1 MHELTK
7 IIKNDMVPAL
17 GVTEPGAIAFITSTA
32 KSYTVG
38 EVKSVELSLS
48 SSIYKGAFT
57 CGIPGV
63 EEVGNRFAAAL
74 GVCGADHTKGLESL
88 DSIDDE
94 SREKAKKMIEEGK
107 IKVSLHSI
115 TPDIYLNARVC
126 TEDDICEVTVEDRH
140 TNITKI
146 KLNGETVFSAEKDGA
161 NSAEQSEGAAE
172 SEEAE
177 EAVSIEDIK
186 KYSFTEIVNYAR
198 DVDIE
203 EIRFIKEAYTVNLAL
218 LEEGFKSPRT
228 TLGHNLYK
236 QNGNAGISENELAT
250 AQFVTNTALEARV
263 IGLSK
268 PAMSITGSGAHG
280 ILCTMPLYAC
290 WAVNEMS
297 EEKLLRA
304 TALSYL
310 ITIYIKVHSGIMSAF
325 CGCAIAA
332 GTGAAVA
339 LCYMKGGNILQMNYT
354 LNNMASSI
362 TGMICDGGNKGCTLK
377 GVVAVDMAHRAV
389 NFALANAYVESVH
402 AINGRTPEE
411 TMKNMGL
418 IASPGMLETEKVIL
432 DIFENKNN

>member
-7 IIKNDMVPAL
+7 IIKKDMVPAL
-17 GVTEPGAIAFITSTA
+17 GVTEPGAIAFITSKA
-32 KSYTVG
+32 KSYTKG
-38 EVKSVELSLS
+38 EVRSVELALS

-88 DSIDDE
+88 DAIDE
-94 SREKAKKMIEEGK
+94 SAKVKARKMIEDGK
-107 IKVSLHSI
+107 IKVSVHEI
-115 TPDIYLNARVC
+115 TPDIYLNAKVQ
-126 TEDDICEVTVEDRH
+126 TEEDVCEVTVKHRH
-140 TNITKI
+140 TNITEI
-146 KLNGETVFSAEKDGA
+146 KLNGEILFAAEESNEVSAET
-161 NSAEQSEGAAE
+161 
-172 SEEAE
+172 
-177 EAVSIEDIK
+177 EDPERSVELDNIK
-186 KYSFTEIVNYAR
+186 KYSFIEIVNYAR
-198 DVDIE
+198 DVDLE
-203 EIRFIKEAYTVNLAL
+203 EIKFIKEAYNVNLEL
-218 LEEGFKSPRT
+218 LEEGFKSSRT

-236 QNGNAGISENELAT
+236 QNGSTGISQDELAT

-290 WAVNEMS
+290 WAVNGMP

-310 ITIYIKVHSGIMSAF
+310 ITIYIKVHSGILSAF

-332 GTGAAVA
+332 GTGSAVA
-339 LCYMKGGNILQMNYT
+339 LCFMKGGNILQMNYT

-377 GVVAVDMAHRAV
+377 GVVAVDMAYRAV
-389 NFALANAYVESVH
+389 NFALDNAYVESVH

>member
-7 IIKNDMVPAL
+7 IIKKDMVPAL

-32 KSYTVG
+32 KSYTKG

-74 GVCGADHTKGLESL
+74 GVCGADHTKGLEAL
-88 DSIDDE
+88 DSIDEE
-94 SREKAKKMIEEGK
+94 SRINAKKMIEEGK
-107 IKVSLHSI
+107 IKVSVHSI
-115 TPDIYLNARVC
+115 TPDIYLNAIVS
-126 TEDDICEVTVEDRH
+126 TEDDICEVTIEDRH

-146 KLNGETVFSAEKDGA
+146 KLNGETIFS
-161 NSAEQSEGAAE
+161 SENRNTS
-172 SEEAE
+172 SEETGEAADE
-177 EAVSIEDIK
+177 EDVSLENIK
-186 KYSFTEIVNYAR
+186 NYSFTEIVNYAR
-198 DVDIE
+198 DVDLE

-263 IGLSK
+263 IGLSR

-310 ITIYIKVHSGIMSAF
+310 ITMYIKVHSGILSAF

-377 GVVAVDMAHRAV
+377 GVVAVDMAYRAV

-411 TMKNMGL
+411 TMRNMGL

>member
-7 IIKNDMVPAL
+7 IIKKDMVPAL
-17 GVTEPGAIAFITSTA
+17 GVTEPGAIAFITATA
-32 KSYTVG
+32 KSYTKG
-38 EVKSVELSLS
+38 EIKSVELALS

-74 GVCGADHTKGLESL
+74 GVCGADHTKGLQSL
-88 DSIDDE
+88 DTIDEE
-94 SREKAKKMIEEGK
+94 SRAAAQKMIDEGK
-107 IKVSLHSI
+107 IKVSLHEI
-115 TPDIYLNARVC
+115 TPDIYLRAAVK
-126 TEDDICEVTVEDRH
+126 TEEDVCEVTVEHRH
-140 TNITKI
+140 TNITNI
-146 KLNGETVFSAEKDGA
+146 TLNGETVFTSDEPKEA
-161 NSAEQSEGAAE
+161 SEGAE
-172 SEEAE
+172 DMED
-177 EAVSIEDIK
+177 IELENIK

-198 DVDIE
+198 DVDLE
-203 EIRFIKEAYTVNLAL
+203 EIRFIKEAYNVNLAL
-218 LEEGFKSPRT
+218 LEEGFGSPRT
-228 TLGHNLYK
+228 TLGHSLYR
-236 QNGNAGISENELAT
+236 QNGNTGISQNELAT

-290 WAVNEMS
+290 WAVNGMS

-332 GTGAAVA
+332 GTGSAIA

-377 GVVAVDMAHRAV
+377 GVVAVDMAYRAV
-389 NFALANAYVESVH
+389 NFALENAYVESVH

-411 TMKNMGL
+411 TMRNMGL

-432 DIFENKNN
+432 DIFENKSN

>member
-7 IIKNDMVPAL
+7 IIKKDMVPAL

-32 KSYTVG
+32 KSYTKG
-38 EVKSVELSLS
+38 EVKSVELALS

-74 GVCGADHTKGLESL
+74 GVCGADHTKGIQAL
-88 DSIDDE
+88 DTIDEE
-94 SREKAKKMIEEGK
+94 SREEAKKMIEEGK
-107 IKVSLHSI
+107 IKIFVHEI
-115 TPDIYLNARVC
+115 TPDIYLRAKVQ
-126 TEDDICEVTVEDRH
+126 TEEDICEVTIKHRH

-146 KLNGETVFSAEKDGA
+146 VFNGITIIDLDDTENEDSGAIKYEETAELD
-161 NSAEQSEGAAE
+161 
-172 SEEAE
+172 
-177 EAVSIEDIK
+177 DIK

-198 DVDIE
+198 DVDLE
-203 EIRFIKEAYTVNLAL
+203 EIQFIKEAYTVNLAL
-218 LEEGFKSPRT
+218 LEEGFKSSRT
-228 TLGHNLYK
+228 TLGHSLYK
-236 QNGNAGISENELAT
+236 QNGNTGISKDELAT

-290 WAVNEMS
+290 WAVNGMS

-310 ITIYIKVHSGIMSAF
+310 ITIYIKVHSGILSAF

-332 GTGAAVA
+332 GTGSAIA

-389 NFALANAYVESVH
+389 NFALSNAYVESVH